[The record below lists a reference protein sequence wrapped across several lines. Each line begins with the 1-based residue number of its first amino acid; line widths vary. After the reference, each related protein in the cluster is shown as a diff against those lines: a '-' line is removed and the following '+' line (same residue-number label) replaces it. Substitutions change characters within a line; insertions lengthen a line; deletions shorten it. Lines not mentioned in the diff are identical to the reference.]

1 MASTIQKMGTSVTKS
16 RGSKFSGYIVPVSD
30 VEQFKEL
37 LSNYRHLNPDACHVC
52 SAYRI
57 HTGNRIDEHSSDD
70 GEPRGT
76 AGLPML
82 NLLKS
87 DDLVNVAAFVVRIF
101 GGTLLG
107 IPGLIAAYS
116 DSVKQ
121 AVDSTVVVP
130 WIKMISIKMSYSHSH
145 NGIVSSIISRSGAFI
160 ESQDFTDKVT
170 ATVFV
175 PEDNSLE
182 FKEELSNAL
191 SGEIEFI
198 SSL

>member
-1 MASTIQKMGTSVTKS
+1 MASTIQKMGTSVMKS

-30 VEQFKEL
+30 LSQFKEL

-57 HTGNRIDEHSSDD
+57 HTSGRIDEHSSDD

-82 NLLKS
+82 NLLRS
-87 DDLVNVAAFVVRIF
+87 DDLVNVAAFVLRIF

-116 DSVKQ
+116 DSVKE
-121 AVDSTVVVP
+121 AINDTVVVP
-130 WIKMISIKMSYSHSH
+130 WREMTSVTISYSHSH
-145 NGIVSSIISRSGAFI
+145 NGVVSSIISKSGALI
-160 ESQDFTDKVT
+160 ENQNFTDTVT
-170 ATVFV
+170 ATVSV
-175 PEDNSLE
+175 PSDSIGNLR
-182 FKEELSNAL
+182 EELSEAL
-191 SGEIEFI
+191 SGDIEFI
-198 SSL
+198 DSL